1 MTPHQKL
8 IAGCISGVVTRFIT
22 QPLDVV
28 KIRTQL
34 QQKKALQTKTKW
46 FGTTRKIFSEEGLTA
61 FWHGHNLGQVRSEH
75 TYEFLKFVK
84 SASPK
89 DRTKQFKFRRSE

>member
-1 MTPHQKL
+1 MTANQKL

-34 QQKKALQTKTKW
+34 QSKDSFDKNPATSKW
-46 FGTTRKIFSEEGLTA
+46 FSTTRKIFAEEGVTA
-61 FWHGHNLGQVRSEH
+61 FWHGHNLGQVYISIYHDNGSE
-75 TYEFLKFVK
+75 L
-84 SASPK
+84 
-89 DRTKQFKFRRSE
+89 